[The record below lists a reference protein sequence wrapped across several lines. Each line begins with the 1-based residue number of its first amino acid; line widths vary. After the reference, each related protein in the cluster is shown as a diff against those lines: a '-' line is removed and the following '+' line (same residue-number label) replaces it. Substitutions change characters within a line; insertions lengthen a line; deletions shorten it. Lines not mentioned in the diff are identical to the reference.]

1 MIWKKKCLILL
12 FIFTFIGCKNN
23 EELSISKIE
32 ILFEIDENHKDSVQS
47 ILHISLK
54 PHNEDVFFPGYL
66 TIKNNKTEEKAYLNK
81 YDNEKFIS
89 SNLLDYYT
97 ESKKIKNE
105 KDFELLQLQVNQF
118 EFYLPNGQKL
128 GKSNDFKIEKGT
140 YKNIDYNTDVEL

>member
-32 ILFEIDENHKDSVQS
+32 ILFEIDENYKDSVQS

-66 TIKNNKTEEKAYLNK
+66 IIKNNKTEEKAYLNK

-105 KDFELLQLQVNQF
+105 KDFELLKLQVNQF

-128 GKSNDFKIEKGT
+128 EKTNGFKIERGT
-140 YKNIDYNTDVEL
+140 YKKY